1 MDKIAQHKQIVR
13 SVFTYIA
20 SLIPSDNK
28 VETQIITDDEHGHYV
43 LFSVGWEQDDY
54 REYAPFAHIDV
65 KNDGKVWIQHDGT
78 DLVIAQMLI
87 DEGIAQSDIVLGFH
101 APFIR
106 MLVPEFAAG

>member
-1 MDKIAQHKQIVR
+1 MDKVAQYKQIVR

-65 KNDGKVWIQHDGT
+65 KDDGKVWIQHDGT
-78 DLVIAQMLI
+78 DLVIAQMLM
-87 DEGIAQSDIVLGFH
+87 DEGITQADIVLGFR

-106 MLVPEFAAG
+106 TLMPEFAAG